1 MVGRAYCAYVASEK
15 RPISVIRA
23 ARKGLENPYAHSEDL
38 EEHAQSALFRS
49 GNPYATL
56 AGWDGAEDG
65 GQIETIVTP
74 RAAARPPL
82 KRSIKAELSKADF
95 RSECQ
100 RIFFP
105 YVPPHLPRR
114 IPQHQRDFI
123 ARNERRSPSVRF
135 CLAQSLR
142 RYDLS
147 NTPGISPQFNRELP
161 VEISELKLRRLE
173 AEIPD
178 DD

>member
-1 MVGRAYCAYVASEK
+1 MAHEK
-15 RPISVIRA
+15 RPIDAIRA
-23 ARKGLENPYAHSEDL
+23 IRKRLEDPYAYAADL
-38 EEHAQSALFRS
+38 EEYPRSALYRS

-56 AGWDGAEDG
+56 AGWDGVEDG
-65 GQIETIVTP
+65 VPNDTIGVP
-74 RAAARPPL
+74 QAKAPLARA
-82 KRSIKAELSKADF
+82 RSIKVELSKADF
-95 RSECQ
+95 RAECQ
-100 RIFFP
+100 RIFLP

-123 ARNERRSPSVRF
+123 ARNERRSPSGRF
-135 CLAQSLR
+135 RLAQSLK

-147 NTPGISPQFNRELP
+147 STPGISPQFNRELP

-173 AEIPD
+173 AEMLD